1 MHASVCSCV
10 DFKVLMRTVEE
21 LTSFTRSKNTYHLE
35 CYYGNVKVLSNQAME
50 PCVTTKTCRSDEKKL
65 GDDLIKMHTLLVLKV
80 LVCTVEEWI
89 SVDEVET
96 HTNAFTS

>member
-1 MHASVCSCV
+1 MGMSK
-10 DFKVLMRTVEE
+10 FFQIRQWNLVLPLKLVGVM
-21 LTSFTRSKNTYHLE
+21 K
-35 CYYGNVKVLSNQAME
+35 
-50 PCVTTKTCRSDEKKL
+50 KKL

>member
-1 MHASVCSCV
+1 MSKFCQIRQWNL
-10 DFKVLMRTVEE
+10 VLPLNLVGVM
-21 LTSFTRSKNTYHLE
+21 
-35 CYYGNVKVLSNQAME
+35 
-50 PCVTTKTCRSDEKKL
+50 EKKL